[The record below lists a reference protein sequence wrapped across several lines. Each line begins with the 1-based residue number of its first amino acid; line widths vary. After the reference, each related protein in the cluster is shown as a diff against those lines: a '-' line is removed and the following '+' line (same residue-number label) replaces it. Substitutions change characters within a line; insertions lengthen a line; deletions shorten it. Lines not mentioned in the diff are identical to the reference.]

1 MGSPTTPVQAGRAEK
16 QRRGHQS
23 SGRLDHLT
31 ELQLWQRALTHIN
44 VARRKAGECSVLSP
58 PSAGRGAQGSTCWW
72 LQPYHAAA
80 DILLFWLYLHVGCR
94 VRKIYSRQQDSL
106 AQSMHAVI

>member
-1 MGSPTTPVQAGRAEK
+1 MGGLSVNARKCADTLQGGRAEK

-44 VARRKAGECSVLSP
+44 VARRKAGEHPVAC
-58 PSAGRGAQGSTCWW
+58 
-72 LQPYHAAA
+72 
-80 DILLFWLYLHVGCR
+80 LHVHMR
-94 VRKIYSRQQDSL
+94 T
-106 AQSMHAVI
+106 